1 MTELPSGTVTFLFT
15 DIEGSTRLLKRL
27 GRDRYEGV
35 LAEHARILHA
45 AFAAHNGRVVDTQGD
60 EFFVAFRAAQD
71 AVAAA
76 VAAQRELAACNWL
89 DGAEVNV
96 RMGLHSGE
104 PKAGGDRYVGIG
116 VHRAARVGAIAHGGQ
131 VLLSDATR
139 ALVEDDLPEGVF
151 LRDLGQ
157 VRLKDIDRPE
167 RIAQLGAERL
177 RLEFPPLAGAEPTP
191 RPSALR
197 RRSLLAAMLAG
208 VVAAAVAIPVFALGQ
223 GSSGSAAHADSLI
236 RIDPAK
242 ATVTQGIDV
251 PGRPAA
257 VTTCA
262 ASVFVASLNGYVFEI
277 DPRTS
282 KPYPIFIGGTPG
294 DISHVGGLATVVRG
308 PPKNSVTVID
318 AGTGSKSAPFALPGA
333 PSASATV
340 ATYGGDVWIANP
352 NAHELER
359 VGSPYTGIAES
370 IPLPALTTGTRGA
383 SGYAGIAGGEGA
395 LWVAGNDANHTL
407 WRVDPATRHVTAIPL
422 SFAPRGVAAGYGG
435 VWLVDR
441 RGNAV
446 VRVDP
451 ATNRLGRRISV
462 GRGPSAVTVGAD
474 FVWVANELSGTVS
487 RIDPRRDIVKST
499 NVGAKP
505 IALAV
510 GLGAVWVVR
519 RTN

>member
-15 DIEGSTRLLKRL
+15 DIEGSTALLKQL
-27 GRDRYEGV
+27 GRDRYESA
-35 LAEHARILHA
+35 LAEHAEILRG
-45 AFAAHNGRVVDTQGD
+45 AFAAHNGQVVDTQGD
-60 EFFVAFRAAQD
+60 SFFVAFRAARD

-76 VAAQRELAACNWL
+76 VAAQRELAARDWPE
-89 DGAEVNV
+89 GIQVRT

-104 PKAGGDRYVGIG
+104 PKAGGERYIGIG

-139 ALVEDDLPEGVF
+139 ALVEDDLPGGVF

-167 RIAQLGAERL
+167 RISQLTAEGL
-177 RLEFPPLAGAEPTP
+177 RLEFPPLPGAEGVP
-191 RPSALR
+191 RPTVLR
-197 RRSLLAAMLAG
+197 RRSLLASMLAG
-208 VVAAAVAIPVFALGQ
+208 VVAAAVAIPVFALGK
-223 GSSGSAAHADSLI
+223 GSTGSVAHADSLI

-242 ATVTQGIDV
+242 ATATAGIDV

-262 ASVFVASLNGYVFEI
+262 ASVFVSSLNGYVFEI

-282 KPYPIFIGGTPG
+282 KPYAIFIGGTPG
-294 DISHVGGLATVVRG
+294 DISHIGDLATVVRG

-318 AGTGSKSAPFALPGA
+318 AGTGTTSAPFALPGA

-340 ATYGGDVWIANP
+340 ATYGSDVWIANP

-359 VGSPYTGIAES
+359 VASPYTGIAES
-370 IPLPALTTGTRGA
+370 IPLPPLETGTRGA
-383 SGYAGIAGGEGA
+383 AGYAGIAAGEGA
-395 LWVAGNDANHTL
+395 LWVAGNDADHTL
-407 WRVDPATRHVTAIPL
+407 WRIDPATRHVTTIPL
-422 SFAPRGVAAGYGG
+422 SFAPRAVAAGYGG

-441 RGNAV
+441 RGDAV

-451 ATNRLGRRISV
+451 ATNRLGRRINV
-462 GRGPSAVTVGAD
+462 GRGPSAVTVGAG
-474 FVWVANELSGTVS
+474 FVWVANKLSGTVS
-487 RIDPRRDIVKST
+487 RIDPRGDVVKT
-499 NVGAKP
+499 TRVGAKP

-519 RTN
+519 QTS